1 MNSKLLFAATVA
13 VSLISSVALAVA
25 TPLTREQVRI
35 DLTQAI
41 SSHALQSSD
50 ASASVGPRGES

>member
-35 DLTQAI
+35 DLTRAI
-41 SSHALQSSD
+41 SSHALQINDAGSSIG
-50 ASASVGPRGES
+50 ARGES